1 MVPQT
6 TTQSTP
12 ATTQVSQQP
21 VAAKTPPTT
30 SQPAVATTGMPEPK
44 KSVFKKWWFWLIVV
58 LVLVGL
64 GVGGWSLFK

>member
-30 SQPAVATTGMPEPK
+30 SQPAVATGMPEQK
-44 KSVFKKWWFWLIVV
+44 KSIFKKWWFWLIVV
-58 LVLVGL
+58 LVLAGL
-64 GVGGWSLFK
+64 GIGIWLFLK